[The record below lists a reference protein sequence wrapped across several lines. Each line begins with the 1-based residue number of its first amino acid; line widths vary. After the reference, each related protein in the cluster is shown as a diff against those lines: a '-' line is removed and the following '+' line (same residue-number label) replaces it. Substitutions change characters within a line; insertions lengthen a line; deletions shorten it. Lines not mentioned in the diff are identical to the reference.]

1 MQIRLTNIEDRESPG
16 VGISDFLG
24 QVEHEMVH
32 TFAAEQGGYRAANL
46 LTDASKYLVISP
58 WSKRIRPRLVFGF
71 ASAMG
76 LEPLAMVKLA
86 ASVEGIHT
94 ASLMHDDVVDAGEL
108 RRGQPT
114 VNQKWSNMVAI
125 LGGDLLL
132 SRSMLALHGYGIE
145 VVQEG
150 VRVVEEMTQATM
162 MEIDARGRLDL
173 SREEWRQIARGK
185 TGVLLGFCGRGSAY
199 VSGRRDELDALEKFG
214 HHFGM
219 AFQLADDLKDLLAD
233 VGKDRFADIRER
245 NPSYPHIVAR
255 EENKEIFQRFE
266 DLWSQDIVTHQE
278 AEELGMRLVET
289 GAVEETKKA
298 ILDQLEAAHAAV
310 GHLIQA
316 ERGGTLDALIKSI
329 VSIV

>member
-1 MQIRLTNIEDRESPG
+1 MQVRFANIKDREAPA
-16 VGISDFLG
+16 VGISDYLG
-24 QVEHEMVH
+24 QVEHQMVH
-32 TFAAEQGGYRAANL
+32 DFAAEQGGYRAANL
-46 LTDASKYLVISP
+46 LTDASTYLTVSP
-58 WSKRIRPRLVFGF
+58 WSKRIRPRLVYGF
-71 ASAMG
+71 SSALG
-76 LEPLAMVKLA
+76 LEPLSMVSLGS
-86 ASVEGIHT
+86 SVEGIHT

-114 VNQKWSNMVAI
+114 VNQKWNNMVAI

-132 SRSMLALHGYGIE
+132 SRSMLALHGYGLD

-150 VRVVEEMTQATM
+150 VKVVEEMTQATM

-173 SREEWRQIARGK
+173 TREEWRQIARGK
-185 TGVLLGFCGRGSAY
+185 TGVLLGFCGRGPAY
-199 VSGRRDELDALEKFG
+199 VAGRRDDLDALEKFG

-245 NPSYPHIVAR
+245 NPSYPHVVAR
-255 EENKEIFQRFE
+255 ERDEAVLRRFE
-266 DLWSQDIVTHQE
+266 TLWSQDVVTQDE
-278 AEELGMRLVET
+278 AEELGNHLVET

-298 ILDQLEAAHAAV
+298 ILEQLEAAHSVV